1 MMPPSMM
8 AGVPGV
14 PTVLS
19 VQSRVAYGHVG
30 NAASVFALQRLGIEA
45 WALDTVAFSNHTGH
59 GRWRGSVVAAAEIA
73 SLFEGIA
80 ALGILPGIDAV
91 LSGYL
96 GDAAT
101 GPVLLDI
108 VEEVRAANPDA
119 LFCCDPV
126 IGDVE
131 TGSYVT
137 DGIAEFFRDRALAL
151 ADIVTPNRFELEYL
165 TGAPVATLAEA
176 TSAAEALRA
185 RGPSIVLVTSI
196 NAASAQSNR
205 VSMLAAG
212 PDGAWA
218 VETPRLPVVLNGC
231 GDVTAALFLAHLLR
245 GATLSDALAL
255 TAAAIFAVIETT
267 LRLDRY
273 ELALVAAQDELL
285 SPTRRFAPQPL

>member
-1 MMPPSMM
+1 M
-8 AGVPGV
+8 

-19 VQSRVAYGHVG
+19 LQSRVAYGHVG
-30 NAASVFALQRLGIEA
+30 NAASVFPLQRLGIEA

-59 GRWRGSVVAAAEIA
+59 GRWRGSIVAAAEIA
-73 SLFEGIA
+73 SLFDGIA
-80 ALGILPGIDAV
+80 DLGILPRIDAV

-108 VEEVRAANPDA
+108 VERVRGANPEV
-119 LFCCDPV
+119 LFCVDPV
-126 IGDVE
+126 IGDIE

-137 DGIAEFFRDRALAL
+137 EGIAEFFRDRALAL
-151 ADIVTPNRFELEYL
+151 ADIVTPNQFELEYL
-165 TGAPVATLAEA
+165 TGGRVASIAEA
-176 TSAAEALRA
+176 ASAAAALRA
-185 RGPSIVLVTSI
+185 RGPKIALITSLDAAPDRVT
-196 NAASAQSNR
+196 
-205 VSMLAAG
+205 MLAAG
-212 PDGAWA
+212 TDGVWA

-231 GDVTAALFLAHLLR
+231 GDVTAALFLGHLLR
-245 GATLSDALAL
+245 GQTLPDALAL

-285 SPTRRFAPQPL
+285 SPSRRFALLRL

>member
-1 MMPPSMM
+1 MP
-8 AGVPGV
+8 A
-14 PTVLS
+14 VLS

-30 NAASVFALQRLGIEA
+30 NAASVFPLQLLGIEA

-59 GRWRGSVVAAAEIA
+59 GQWRGSVVPAAEIA

-108 VEEVRAANPDA
+108 VEQVRRANPQA
-119 LFCCDPV
+119 LFCVDPV

-137 DGIAEFFRDRALAL
+137 EGIAEFFRDRALKL
-151 ADIVTPNRFELEYL
+151 ADIATPNHFELEYL
-165 TGAPVATLAEA
+165 MGGRVASLAA
-176 TSAAEALRA
+176 AAAAAEALRA
-185 RGPSIVLVTSI
+185 RGPSIVLVTSLDT
-196 NAASAQSNR
+196 
-205 VSMLAAG
+205 VPDHVTMLAAG
-212 PDGAWA
+212 PEGAWV
-218 VETPRLPVVLNGC
+218 VETPRLPIVLNGC

-245 GATLSDALAL
+245 GESLPDALAL

-273 ELALVAAQDELL
+273 ELALVAAQDELARP
-285 SPTRRFAPQPL
+285 SRRFAPRRL

>member
-1 MMPPSMM
+1 M
-8 AGVPGV
+8 

-19 VQSRVAYGHVG
+19 LQSRVAYGHVG
-30 NAASVFALQRLGIEA
+30 NAAAVFPLQRLGIEA

-59 GRWRGSVVAAAEIA
+59 GRWRGSIVPAAEIA

-80 ALGILPGIDAV
+80 DLGILPRIDAV

-108 VEEVRAANPDA
+108 VERVRAANPQA
-119 LFCCDPV
+119 LFCVDPV

-137 DGIAEFFRDRALAL
+137 EGIAEFFRDRALAI
-151 ADIVTPNRFELEYL
+151 ADIVTPNHFELEYL
-165 TGAPVATLAEA
+165 TGGPIASLAEA
-176 TSAAEALRA
+176 ASAVAALRA
-185 RGPSIVLVTSI
+185 RGPKIALVTSLD
-196 NAASAQSNR
+196 AAPDQ
-205 VSMLAAG
+205 VTMLAAG
-212 PDGAWA
+212 PDGVWA

-245 GATLSDALAL
+245 GEILPDALAL

-285 SPTRRFAPQPL
+285 SPSRRFTPRRL